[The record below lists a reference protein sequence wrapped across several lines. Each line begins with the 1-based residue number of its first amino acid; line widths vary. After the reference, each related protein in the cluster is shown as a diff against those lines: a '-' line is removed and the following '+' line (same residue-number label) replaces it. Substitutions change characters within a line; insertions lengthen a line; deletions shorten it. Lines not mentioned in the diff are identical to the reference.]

1 MLVTVSGF
9 IVCVSSKRKI
19 EGIELPTNTVLPEF
33 KINEL
38 EEALKNGI
46 FYILDQRIIC
56 TT

>member
-33 KINEL
+33 KIKKL
-38 EEALKNGI
+38 EEALKNGSVSV
-46 FYILDQRIIC
+46 FSY
-56 TT
+56 T